1 LRHGRGVKPA
11 DNITRGRS
19 GAEGKESFPVKC
31 VSVLLEIAVD
41 FPHSPCCA
49 RVNARN
55 SRVVE
60 MHEVDYSVEYF
71 VEANEIVDLLPHLTV
86 SDGKDLIYLPEIL
99 P

>member
-1 LRHGRGVKPA
+1 
-11 DNITRGRS
+11 
-19 GAEGKESFPVKC
+19 
-31 VSVLLEIAVD
+31 
-41 FPHSPCCA
+41 
-49 RVNARN
+49 
-55 SRVVE
+55 